1 MASLIILGIN
11 VKTKFLLFIY
21 FFTVPKTDLA
31 NIVLALSE
39 RQPNGRDQIK
49 PYADAKRLAKQ
60 INILIAL

>member
-1 MASLIILGIN
+1 M
-11 VKTKFLLFIY
+11 KKKFLLFIY
-21 FFTVPKTDLA
+21 FLMVPKANLA

-60 INILIAL
+60 INALTLL